1 MYQKI
6 NLPKRQQQVLFHLLK
21 GKSAKAIAK
30 EMNASF
36 RTIEYYTEI
45 LKIKFECQT
54 KNELIEAAFHH
65 GYASILLPKEIEK
78 MKPIIKN

>member
-1 MYQKI
+1 MYQKM

-30 EMNASF
+30 EMNASY

-45 LKIKFECQT
+45 LKMKFNCKT
-54 KNELIEAAFHH
+54 KHELIEKAFNQ
-65 GYASILLPKEIEK
+65 GYATIIISKEVG
-78 MKPIIKN
+78 MIKSH